1 MLGER
6 PSTMLPRRLLLLV
19 VFREAIAVF
28 IVVVGV
34 AGSSL
39 SFFAPQQLKPY
50 RSVVVGGC
58 DQAQN
63 RTPTGRLSNERVV
76 QTGRL
81 RITRECGDGSS
92 DWVSLQR
99 PGRPPVRAS
108 VERDKP
114 ATAHLFDD
122 GTTLLEDELGQRLA
136 SSSSG
141 VLRLS
146 DAQYQTKERTPST
159 LAQAA
164 EWLPAT
170 ALLCALL
177 AITLHASI
185 TWRKEVKLRAAV
197 EGWLERE
204 RFIPTDQRL
213 DACLDQTSLTPGPA
227 LAFGLVPFSGY
238 RELRSASVS
247 PGSRADHHRSLVVA
261 ELKCRTAALLL
272 VSAAALLALLA
283 R

>member
-1 MLGER
+1 
-6 PSTMLPRRLLLLV
+6 MLPSRLSWLLV
-19 VFREAIAVF
+19 CREAIAAFV
-28 IVVVGV
+28 VVVGV
-34 AGSSL
+34 AGSTL
-39 SFFAPQQLKPY
+39 AFFAPPQLKPY
-50 RSVVVGGC
+50 KSVVVGFC
-58 DQAQN
+58 DQAQE
-63 RTPTGRLSNERVV
+63 RAPTGRLSNEWVV

-81 RITRECGDGSS
+81 RITRECGDGSF

-146 DAQYQTKERTPST
+146 DAQYQTTDRSTWT
-159 LAQAA
+159 LAHAA
-164 EWLPAT
+164 EWLPAA

-177 AITLHASI
+177 GITLHSSL

-197 EGWLERE
+197 DGWLEGE

-213 DACLDQTSLTPGPA
+213 DACLAQTGLTPGPA
-227 LAFGLVPFSGY
+227 LAFDVVPFGGY
-238 RELRSASVS
+238 RELHSASVS
-247 PGSRADHHRSLVVA
+247 PGSRAAHRRSLVVA

-272 VSAAALLALLA
+272 VSAAVLLALLA

>member
-1 MLGER
+1 MVGER

-28 IVVVGV
+28 VVVVGV

-39 SFFAPQQLKPY
+39 AFFSPQQLKPY
-50 RSVVVGGC
+50 RSVVVSGC
-58 DQAQN
+58 GEEHQ

-76 QTGRL
+76 HAGQL
-81 RITRECGDGSS
+81 KITRECGDGSF

-99 PGRPPVRAS
+99 PGRPLLRAS

-114 ATAHLFDD
+114 ASAHLFDD

-136 SSSSG
+136 SSSRG

-164 EWLPAT
+164 EWLPAA

-177 AITLHASI
+177 VITLHTIS
-185 TWRKEVKLRAAV
+185 TWRKETKLRAAV
-197 EGWLERE
+197 DGWLDGD

-213 DACLDQTSLTPGPA
+213 DACLAQTSLTPGPA
-227 LAFGLVPFSGY
+227 LAFGLVPFGGY
-238 RELRSASVS
+238 RALHSASVS